1 MKTILAAGGAL
12 VLAGGG
18 WWLLAPHGQ
27 APTASEAPDAVGA
40 AAVRPDGLLLV
51 APAKARALG
60 IVTAP
65 AQPASEVPLA
75 DLPVTI
81 APPPNARMAVAATL
95 PGTVL
100 RTLVVEGD
108 SVTRGQALAVVASR
122 DVMTLSADLARA
134 NARAGVAR
142 SSAARLDQLSR
153 EGIIAGARSD
163 EARALATEA
172 GADVAEKSRIL
183 HLVGGNR
190 GGGTY
195 TLTAPIAGRVTK
207 ADIQAGMPLDGTTA
221 PFVIDA
227 AGRYEATGQ
236 VPERLIGQ
244 IRPGMTVRLGQ
255 GAGDLGAGAV
265 RGTVTAVGNAIDPA
279 TRSAMLKARLPA
291 SPGLV
296 AGRVDTITVWG
307 PATTNATASANTGAG
322 SGGAITVP
330 EAAVTTLGT
339 DDVVFVAT
347 PRGYVRRVVH
357 RLGAAD
363 GQVVV
368 TGALKAGDAVV
379 VHGTAALKALA
390 QGN

>member
-1 MKTILAAGGAL
+1 M
-12 VLAGGG
+12 
-18 WWLLAPHGQ
+18 LAPHGQ

-81 APPPNARMAVAATL
+81 APPPNARVAVAATL

-108 SVTRGQALAVVASR
+108 SVSRGQALAIVASR

-142 SSAARLDQLSR
+142 SSAARLNQLSR
-153 EGIIAGARSD
+153 EGIIAGARAD
-163 EARALATEA
+163 EARALAAEA

-183 HLVGGNR
+183 RLVGSNR

-255 GAGDLGAGAV
+255 GTRGQNTGSLDAGAV

-279 TRSAMLKARLPA
+279 TRSAMLKAQLPA

-296 AGRVDTITVWG
+296 SGRVDTITVWG
-307 PATTNATASANTGAG
+307 PATTNATASANTGAR
-322 SGGAITVP
+322 SDGAITVP

-339 DDVVFVAT
+339 DDVVFVAN

>member
-1 MKTILAAGGAL
+1 MQMKTILAAGGAL

-81 APPPNARMAVAATL
+81 APPPNARVAVAATL

-108 SVTRGQALAVVASR
+108 SVSRGQALAVVASR

-142 SSAARLDQLSR
+142 SSAARLNQLSR
-153 EGIIAGARSD
+153 EGIIAGARAD
-163 EARALATEA
+163 EARALAAEA

-183 HLVGGNR
+183 RLVGSNR

-255 GAGDLGAGAV
+255 
-265 RGTVTAVGNAIDPA
+265 
-279 TRSAMLKARLPA
+279 
-291 SPGLV
+291 
-296 AGRVDTITVWG
+296 
-307 PATTNATASANTGAG
+307 NTGSTG
-322 SGGAITVP
+322 SRSRARHGHRGRQCHRSGHP
-330 EAAVTTLGT
+330 LGHAQGP
-339 DDVVFVAT
+339 VARQPG
-347 PRGYVRRVVH
+347 PRCGPGRHHH
-357 RLGAAD
+357 RLGPGYD
-363 GQVVV
+363 QRRVRRQYRRQV
-368 TGALKAGDAVV
+368 GRGHHRSRGRGHHAG
-379 VHGTAALKALA
+379 HR
-390 QGN
+390 